1 MKLQEILIFGSLIVI
16 VGVLFYTSGGN
27 LSNLDE
33 LPSEFD
39 GKNVIYPAGDT
50 FVLTFNAKSTSD
62 RETNINT
69 DSEKYP
75 YSESWE
81 DIGNGK
87 YDEGEDFVDENNY
100 KNGKY
105 DKGEKFTDKANKNGK
120 WDKGEKFTDANANE
134 KYDKG
139 EKFTDKAN
147 KNGKWD
153 KGEKFTDK
161 ARKNNKWDKGEKYT
175 DIPDGEYTPFDE
187 DGKAFET
194 FTDSDQDGYW
204 TQDLLEFRWEKVTWK
219 DNWKEQTTQL
229 SSKSIS
235 EPWLLEYEGNDQGRI
250 AIRLTVVDHRSTNR
264 NEKEVVLSQEEW
276 NFNCTRVLEK
286 APKIDS
292 KKVELTYNYNY

>member
-100 KNGKY
+100 KNG
-105 DKGEKFTDKANKNGK
+105 
-120 WDKGEKFTDANANE
+120 

>member
-1 MKLQEILIFGSLIVI
+1 MKLQEMLIFGSLIAI
-16 VGVLFYTSGGN
+16 VGILFYTSGGN

-50 FVLTFNAKSTSD
+50 FVLTFNAQSTSD

-81 DIGNGK
+81 DIGNGR
-87 YDEGEDFVDENNY
+87 YDKGEDFVD
-100 KNGKY
+100 
-105 DKGEKFTDKANKNGK
+105 TR
-120 WDKGEKFTDANANE
+120 NA
-134 KYDKG
+134 
-139 EKFTDKAN
+139 

-161 ARKNNKWDKGEKYT
+161 ASKNGRYDKGERWTDTYNSKNGKWDKGEEYT
-175 DIPDGEYTPFDE
+175 DIPDGEYTPFDV
-187 DGKAFET
+187 DGKPFET
-194 FTDSDQDGYW
+194 FTDSDQDGRW
-204 TQDLLEFRWEKVTWK
+204 TQDLLEFKWTKVTWK
-219 DNWKEQTTQL
+219 NNWKEQVTSL
-229 SSKSIS
+229 SSKGES
-235 EPWLLEYEGNDQGRI
+235 EPWLLEYEGNDQGRM
-250 AIRLTVVDHRSTNR
+250 AIRLEVIDHRSTNR
-264 NEKEVVLSQEEW
+264 NEKGAVVSNEEW

-292 KKVELTYNYNY
+292 KKVELSYNYNY